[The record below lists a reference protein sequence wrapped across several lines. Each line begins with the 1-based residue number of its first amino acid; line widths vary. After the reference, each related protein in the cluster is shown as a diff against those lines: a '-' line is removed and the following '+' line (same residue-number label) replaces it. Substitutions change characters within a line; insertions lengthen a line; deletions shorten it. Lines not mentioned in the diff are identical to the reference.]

1 MRIYLDVSCLN
12 RPFDDQTQSRVHLES
27 EAVLLILD
35 EIDGGRWEQISSR
48 MANIEIQ
55 AIPDEKRRR
64 RVAYLL
70 PETTMNLTSEVFGRS
85 RELVSL
91 GLKAADAVHTAAA
104 ERLQADVLLT
114 CDDRWLRKGKQ
125 LADRLFVR
133 IANPVDWL
141 KEQYEAPHAG

>member
-35 EIDGGRWEQISSR
+35 EIDSGRWEQVSSR

-55 AIPDEKRRR
+55 AIPEEMRRR
-64 RVAYLL
+64 
-70 PETTMNLTSEVFGRS
+70 
-85 RELVSL
+85 LVD
-91 GLKAADAVHTAAA
+91 K
-104 ERLQADVLLT
+104 
-114 CDDRWLRKGKQ
+114 
-125 LADRLFVR
+125 LFVR

-141 KEQYEAPHAG
+141 QEQYDAPHAG

>member
-35 EIDGGRWEQISSR
+35 EIDAGRWEQVSSR

-55 AIPDEKRRR
+55 AIPDEIRRR
-64 RVAYLL
+64 RVAQLL
-70 PETTMNLTSEVFGRS
+70 PETTIRLSADAFARA

-91 GLKAADAVHTAAA
+91 ELKAADAVHTAAA
-104 ERLQADVLLT
+104 EKLQADVLLT
-114 CDDRWLRKGKQ
+114 CDDRWLRKGRQ
-125 LADRLFVR
+125 LADKLFVK
-133 IANPVDWL
+133 IANPIDWL
-141 KEQYEAPHAG
+141 QEQYDAPHAG